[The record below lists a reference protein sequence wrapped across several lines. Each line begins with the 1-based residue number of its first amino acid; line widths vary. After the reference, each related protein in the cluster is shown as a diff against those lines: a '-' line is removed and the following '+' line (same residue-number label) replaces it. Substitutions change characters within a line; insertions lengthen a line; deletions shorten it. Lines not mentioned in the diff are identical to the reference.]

1 MTSSH
6 TPPPARSAM
15 SDAGWHIKK
24 EIQLGHLLTTL
35 TIAVSVILY
44 ISKLEQRIA
53 LIEAQVSAQRDR
65 DDRQDRTTG
74 EAMSLLRAQLERM
87 ENKLD
92 RVLERK

>member
-1 MTSSH
+1 
-6 TPPPARSAM
+6 M
-15 SDAGWHIKK
+15 SEELGWHIKK

-44 ISKLEQRIA
+44 VSKLEQRIA
-53 LIEAQVSAQRDR
+53 LIEAQVLTQRDR
-65 DDRQDRTTG
+65 DDRQDKTTA
-74 EAMSLLRAQLERM
+74 ESMSLLRAQLERM

>member
-1 MTSSH
+1 
-6 TPPPARSAM
+6 M
-15 SDAGWHIKK
+15 SEEAGWHIKK

-35 TIAVSVILY
+35 TIAVSVVLY
-44 ISKLEQRIA
+44 VSKLEQRIA

-65 DDRQDRTTG
+65 DDRQDKTTA

>member
-1 MTSSH
+1 MTQPYTS
-6 TPPPARSAM
+6 TPARE
-15 SDAGWHIKK
+15 AGWHIKK

-35 TIAVSVILY
+35 TIAVSVVLY
-44 ISKLEQRIA
+44 VSKLEQRIA
-53 LIEAQVSAQRDR
+53 LIEAQVLTQRDR
-65 DDRQDRTTG
+65 DDRQDRTTA

>member
-1 MTSSH
+1 MTQSN
-6 TPPPARSAM
+6 TTTPARE
-15 SDAGWHIKK
+15 AGWHIKK

-44 ISKLEQRIA
+44 VSKLEQRIA
-53 LIEAQVSAQRDR
+53 LIEAQVLTQRDR
-65 DDRQDRTTG
+65 DDRQDRTTA

>member
-1 MTSSH
+1 MTQPYV
-6 TPPPARSAM
+6 TMPAR
-15 SDAGWHIKK
+15 DAGWHIKK

-35 TIAVSVILY
+35 TIAVSVVLY
-44 ISKLEQRIA
+44 VSKLEQRIA

-65 DDRQDRTTG
+65 DDRQDKNTG

-87 ENKLD
+87 ENKID

>member
-1 MTSSH
+1 MTQPYTTS
-6 TPPPARSAM
+6 PAREV
-15 SDAGWHIKK
+15 GWHIKK

-44 ISKLEQRIA
+44 LSKLEQRIA
-53 LIEAQVSAQRDR
+53 LIEAQVLTQRDR
-65 DDRQDRTTG
+65 DDRQDKTTA